1 MVRAAF
7 GRWPG
12 LLLAAAS
19 VLGLLAACDKT
30 KASAD
35 APTAPVS
42 SRPESTPTP
51 PPVASAS
58 TPSPAKP
65 ATHPNEATEN
75 MPTAEKT
82 NAIAAGSNAFAFD
95 LWARTRKRAN
105 GNFAFSPAS
114 ISMAFAMTYGGAKG
128 ETAAQMK
135 KVFHFPEE
143 PEALMRSWG
152 GLGRALSDPGRPTK
166 LRVANRLFGEK
177 TYGFEPT
184 YLDRTRAAFGAALE
198 PVDFKNAP
206 DPARLQIN
214 AWVED
219 QTEKRIKDLLP
230 AGSIKP
236 LTRMVLV
243 NAIYFLGNWER
254 QFDEKRTR
262 DEPFHT
268 SAATTKQAPMMH
280 QTNYF
285 AAAQVGGVK
294 VLELAYKGDS
304 ASFLVVLPE
313 KVDDLPAV
321 EASLSSAIFD
331 SWKRAVKGQTVAVTL
346 PRFELNPSSSLPL
359 SAELTALGMP
369 IAFDRAKA
377 DFSAMGNPTDP
388 NERLSIDEAF
398 HKAFVKV
405 DEKGTEA
412 AAATAVVMTARGGPP
427 PKPFEFKADHPFLF
441 FVLDKASGLVLFI
454 GRVTEP

>member
-1 MVRAAF
+1 MVHASF

-12 LLLAAAS
+12 LLLGAAS

-30 KASAD
+30 KATAD
-35 APTAPVS
+35 APMAPGS
-42 SRPESTPTP
+42 SRPESTEAP
-51 PPVASAS
+51 PPVASS
-58 TPSPAKP
+58 TAAPAPPPPSEVPV
-65 ATHPNEATEN
+65 N

-82 NAIAAGSNAFAFD
+82 KALAAGSNAFAFD
-95 LWARTRKRAN
+95 LWARTRKSAKD
-105 GNFAFSPAS
+105 NFAFSPAS

-143 PEALMRSWG
+143 PAALMASWG
-152 GLGRALSDPGRPTK
+152 GLGRALSDPSRPIT
-166 LRVANRLFGEK
+166 LRIANRLFGEK
-177 TYGFEPT
+177 TYGFEQA
-184 YLDRTRAAFGAALE
+184 YLDRTRTAFGAALE

-206 DPARLQIN
+206 DPARQLIN
-214 AWVED
+214 TWVED
-219 QTEKRIKDLLP
+219 QTEKRIKDLLT

-254 QFDEKRTR
+254 QFDAKNTQS
-262 DEPFHT
+262 EPFHT
-268 SAATTKQAPMMH
+268 SAAKTKQVPMMH

-285 AAAQVGGVK
+285 AAAQVGDVK

-313 KVDDLPAV
+313 KADGLAAV
-321 EASLSSAIFD
+321 EASLSSATLE
-331 SWKRAVKGQTVAVTL
+331 SWKRAVKGQTVAVSI

-359 SAELTALGMP
+359 SSDLAALGMP
-369 IAFDRAKA
+369 IPFDPAKA
-377 DFSAMGNPTDP
+377 DFTAMGNPTNP
-388 NERLSIDEAF
+388 NERLNIDEAF

-412 AAATAVVMTARGGPP
+412 AAATAVVMAARGGPP
-427 PKPFEFKADHPFLF
+427 PKPFEFKADRPFLF
-441 FVLDKASGLVLFI
+441 FVLDKASGLVLFM